1 MLIRAKLLAQLQV
14 TEAMLDSAYN
24 TLHTE
29 GTKRDGR
36 EFGGLYV
43 GTHSGQYSLELTE
56 MAMIDSDSFLDM
68 INTILTE
75 RAVTPIEANE
85 LTEETIN
92 TILKKS
98 CP

>member
-1 MLIRAKLLAQLQV
+1 
-14 TEAMLDSAYN
+14 
-24 TLHTE
+24 
-29 GTKRDGR
+29 
-36 EFGGLYV
+36 
-43 GTHSGQYSLELTE
+43 
-56 MAMIDSDSFLDM
+56 M

-92 TILKKS
+92 TILKKN

>member
-1 MLIRAKLLAQLQV
+1 LKKGRLPTKTFSETMLIEAKLLAQLQV

-43 GTHSGQYSLELTE
+43 GTHSGQSTSLTLVR
-56 MAMIDSDSFLDM
+56 L
-68 INTILTE
+68 E
-75 RAVTPIEANE
+75 RPRLMKLFFI
-85 LTEETIN
+85 
-92 TILKKS
+92 
-98 CP
+98 

>member
-1 MLIRAKLLAQLQV
+1 MLIEAKLLAQLQV

-56 MAMIDSDSFLDM
+56 MAMIDSDSLFSESVLQCTNCVGSNFAEGRIQHC
-68 INTILTE
+68 IN
-75 RAVTPIEANE
+75 
-85 LTEETIN
+85 
-92 TILKKS
+92 
-98 CP
+98 